1 MGTAM
6 ESTMAGNIMRVL
18 KDYSGLFVQGIG
30 FTLLLAFI
38 AVTFGTIF
46 GTFVALLKMSSNKIA
61 SFIGTAYIEL
71 FRNTPL
77 LLQLY
82 IFMFLLP
89 EIGINLSPFAAVSVG
104 LVLNTT
110 AYISEIIRSGIQS
123 VDHGQTEAARSLGLS
138 HVQTLRMVV
147 LPQAM
152 KNILPALANEFVT
165 DIKETSLASTFFVGD
180 LMTTYR
186 TINGATFLTL
196 EPLFIAGVIYFILS
210 FTLSKLVAYLERRLR
225 A

>member
-1 MGTAM
+1 ML
-6 ESTMAGNIMRVL
+6 ENIKMVVSQ
-18 KDYSGLFVQGIG
+18 YSSLFGQGILY
-30 FTLLLAFI
+30 TLLLALI
-38 AVTFGTIF
+38 AVICGTVF
-46 GTFVALLKMSSNKIA
+46 GTFVALMKMSKNKVLSTIA
-61 SFIGTAYIEL
+61 TAYIEL

-82 IFMFLLP
+82 IFYFIFP
-89 EIGINLSPFAAVSVG
+89 EFGINLSPFAAVSVG
-104 LVLNTT
+104 LVMNTT

-123 VDHGQTEAARSLGLS
+123 VDKGQTEAARSLGLN
-138 HVQTLRMVV
+138 QAQALMKVV

-186 TINGATFLTL
+186 TINGATYLSL
-196 EPLFIAGVIYFILS
+196 EPLFVVGVIYFALS
-210 FTLSKLVAYLERRLR
+210 FTLSKLVAVLERRMGKE
-225 A
+225 

>member
-1 MGTAM
+1 M
-6 ESTMAGNIMRVL
+6 VL
-18 KDYSGLFVQGIG
+18 RQYSDLFMQGIG
-30 FTLLLAFI
+30 YTLLLAMI
-38 AVTFGTIF
+38 AVVCGTVFGTL
-46 GTFVALLKMSSNKIA
+46 VALMKMGSSRVLSLVA
-61 SFIGTAYIEL
+61 TAYVEL

-82 IFMFLLP
+82 IFYFIFP

-104 LVLNTT
+104 LVMNTT

-123 VDHGQTEAARSLGLS
+123 VDKGQTEAARSLGLN
-138 HVQTLRMVV
+138 HVQTLQKVV

-186 TINGATFLTL
+186 TINGATYLSL
-196 EPLFIAGVIYFILS
+196 EPLFVVGVIYFALS
-210 FTLSKLVAYLERRLR
+210 FTLSKLVAFMERRMR
-225 A
+225 AE

>member
-1 MGTAM
+1 ML
-6 ESTMAGNIMRVL
+6 ENIKMVVSQ
-18 KDYSGLFVQGIG
+18 YSSLFGQGILY
-30 FTLLLAFI
+30 TLLLALI
-38 AVTFGTIF
+38 AVTCGTVF
-46 GTFVALLKMSSNKIA
+46 GTFVALMKMSKNKVLSTIA
-61 SFIGTAYIEL
+61 TAYIEL

-82 IFMFLLP
+82 IFYFIFP
-89 EIGINLSPFAAVSVG
+89 EFGINLSPFAAVSVG
-104 LVLNTT
+104 LVMNTT

-123 VDHGQTEAARSLGLS
+123 VDKGQTEAARSLGLN
-138 HVQTLRMVV
+138 QAQALMKVV

-186 TINGATFLTL
+186 TINGATYLSL
-196 EPLFIAGVIYFILS
+196 EPLFVVGVIYFALS
-210 FTLSKLVAYLERRLR
+210 FTLSKLVAVLERRMGKE
-225 A
+225 

>member
-1 MGTAM
+1 MDAIKMVIEQYADLFAQGT
-6 ESTMAGNIMRVL
+6 L
-18 KDYSGLFVQGIG
+18 Y
-30 FTLLLAFI
+30 TLLLALI

-46 GTFVALLKMSSNKIA
+46 GTLIAIMRMSSKKAVSLIA
-61 SFIGTAYIEL
+61 TAYVEL

-82 IFMFLLP
+82 IFYFILP
-89 EIGINLSPFAAVSVG
+89 IIGIDLSPFAAVSVG

-123 VDHGQTEAARSLGLS
+123 VDKGQTEAARSLGLN
-138 HVQTLRMVV
+138 HAQTLRKVV

-180 LMTTYR
+180 LMTTYK
-186 TINGATFLTL
+186 TINGAIYLTL
-196 EPLFIAGVIYFILS
+196 EPLFVVGVIYFVLS
-210 FTLSKLVAYLERRLR
+210 FTLSKLVAVLERRMR

>member
-1 MGTAM
+1 MGITM

-196 EPLFIAGVIYFILS
+196 EPLFIAGVIYFVLS

>member
-196 EPLFIAGVIYFILS
+196 EPLFIAGVIYFVLS

>member
-1 MGTAM
+1 
-6 ESTMAGNIMRVL
+6 MAENILRVL
-18 KDYSGLFVQGIG
+18 NEYSGLFIQGIG
-30 FTLLLAFI
+30 YTLLLAFI
-38 AVTFGTIF
+38 AVTCGTIL
-46 GTFVALLKMSSNKIA
+46 GTFVALLKMSSNVVL
-61 SFIGTAYIEL
+61 SFIGTSYIEL

-82 IFMFLLP
+82 IFIFLLP

-152 KNILPALANEFVT
+152 RNILPALANEFVT

-186 TINGATFLTL
+186 TVNGATFLTL
-196 EPLFIAGVIYFILS
+196 EPLFIAGVIYFVLS

>member
-1 MGTAM
+1 
-6 ESTMAGNIMRVL
+6 MAENILRVL
-18 KDYSGLFVQGIG
+18 NEYSGLFIQGIG
-30 FTLLLAFI
+30 YTLLLAFI
-38 AVTFGTIF
+38 AVTWGTIL
-46 GTFVALLKMSSNKIA
+46 GTFVALLKMSSNVVL
-61 SFIGTAYIEL
+61 SFIGTSYIEL

-152 KNILPALANEFVT
+152 RNILPALANEFVT

-186 TINGATFLTL
+186 TVNGATFLTL
-196 EPLFIAGVIYFILS
+196 EPLFIAGVIYFVLS

>member
-1 MGTAM
+1 
-6 ESTMAGNIMRVL
+6 MAENILRVL
-18 KDYSGLFVQGIG
+18 NEYSGLFIQGIG
-30 FTLLLAFI
+30 YTLLLAFI
-38 AVTFGTIF
+38 AVTCGTIL
-46 GTFVALLKMSSNKIA
+46 GTFVALLKMSSNVVL
-61 SFIGTAYIEL
+61 SFIGTSYIEL

-152 KNILPALANEFVT
+152 RNILPALANEFVT

-186 TINGATFLTL
+186 TVNGATFLTL
-196 EPLFIAGVIYFILS
+196 EPLFIAGVIYLS
-210 FTLSKLVAYLERRLR
+210 YHLRLVSL
-225 A
+225 

>member
-1 MGTAM
+1 
-6 ESTMAGNIMRVL
+6 MAENILRVL
-18 KDYSGLFVQGIG
+18 NEYSGLFIQGIG
-30 FTLLLAFI
+30 YTLLLAFI
-38 AVTFGTIF
+38 AVTCGTIL
-46 GTFVALLKMSSNKIA
+46 GTFVALLKMSSNVVL
-61 SFIGTAYIEL
+61 SFIGTSYIEL

-123 VDHGQTEAARSLGLS
+123 VDHRQTEAARSLGLS

-152 KNILPALANEFVT
+152 RNILPALANEFVT

-186 TINGATFLTL
+186 TVNGATFLTL
-196 EPLFIAGVIYFILS
+196 EPLFIAGVIYFVLS
-210 FTLSKLVAYLERRLR
+210 FALSKLVAYLERRLR

>member
-1 MGTAM
+1 
-6 ESTMAGNIMRVL
+6 MAENILRVL
-18 KDYSGLFVQGIG
+18 NEYSGLFIQGIG
-30 FTLLLAFI
+30 YTLLLAFI
-38 AVTFGTIF
+38 AVTCGTIL
-46 GTFVALLKMSSNKIA
+46 GTFVALLKMSSNVVL
-61 SFIGTAYIEL
+61 SFIGTSYIEL

-104 LVLNTT
+104 RVLNTT

-152 KNILPALANEFVT
+152 RNILPALANEFVT

-186 TINGATFLTL
+186 TVNGATFLTL
-196 EPLFIAGVIYFILS
+196 EPLFIAGVIYFVLS

>member
-1 MGTAM
+1 MIDSIGM
-6 ESTMAGNIMRVL
+6 VL
-18 KDYSGLFVQGIG
+18 KEYGGLFGQGICY
-30 FTLLLAFI
+30 TLLLAAI
-38 AVTFGTIF
+38 AVTCGTIL
-46 GTFVALLKMSSNKIA
+46 GTLVALMKMSSHKPVSIIA
-61 SFIGTAYIEL
+61 TTYIEL

-82 IFMFLLP
+82 IFYFMFP

-123 VDHGQTEAARSLGLS
+123 VDKGQTEAARSLGLN
-138 HVQTLRMVV
+138 HVQTLRKVV

-186 TINGATFLTL
+186 TINGATYLTL
-196 EPLFIAGVIYFILS
+196 EPLFVVGVIYFCLS
-210 FTLSKLVAYLERRLR
+210 FTLSKLVAILERRLR
-225 A
+225 AE

>member
-1 MGTAM
+1 MS
-6 ESTMAGNIMRVL
+6 ENILRVVN
-18 KDYSGLFVQGIG
+18 DYSGLFIQGIG
-30 FTLLLAFI
+30 YTLLLAAI
-38 AVTFGTIF
+38 AVTCGTIL
-46 GTFVALLKMSSNKIA
+46 GTLVALMKMSSQKVV
-61 SFIGTAYIEL
+61 SFFGAAYIEL

-89 EIGINLSPFAAVSVG
+89 EIGINLSAFSAVSVG

-123 VDHGQTEAARSLGLS
+123 VDHGQTEAARSLGLN

-152 KNILPALANEFVT
+152 RNILPALANEFVR
-165 DIKETSLASTFFVGD
+165 ISMQK
-180 LMTTYR
+180 
-186 TINGATFLTL
+186 
-196 EPLFIAGVIYFILS
+196 
-210 FTLSKLVAYLERRLR
+210 
-225 A
+225 

>member
-1 MGTAM
+1 
-6 ESTMAGNIMRVL
+6 
-18 KDYSGLFVQGIG
+18 
-30 FTLLLAFI
+30 
-38 AVTFGTIF
+38 
-46 GTFVALLKMSSNKIA
+46 
-61 SFIGTAYIEL
+61 
-71 FRNTPL
+71 
-77 LLQLY
+77 
-82 IFMFLLP
+82 MFLLP

-152 KNILPALANEFVT
+152 RNILPALANEFVT

-186 TINGATFLTL
+186 TVNGATFLTL
-196 EPLFIAGVIYFILS
+196 EPLFIAGVIYFVLS

>member
-1 MGTAM
+1 MS
-6 ESTMAGNIMRVL
+6 ENILRVVN
-18 KDYSGLFVQGIG
+18 DYSGLFIQGIG
-30 FTLLLAFI
+30 YTLLLAAI
-38 AVTFGTIF
+38 AVTCGTIL
-46 GTFVALLKMSSNKIA
+46 GTLVALMKMSSQKVV
-61 SFIGTAYIEL
+61 SFFGAAYIEL

-89 EIGINLSPFAAVSVG
+89 EIGINLSAFSAVSVG

-152 KNILPALANEFVT
+152 RNILPALANEFVT

-186 TINGATFLTL
+186 TVNGATFLTL
-196 EPLFIAGVIYFILS
+196 EPLFIAGVIYFVLS

>member
-1 MGTAM
+1 ML
-6 ESTMAGNIMRVL
+6 ENIKMVVSN
-18 KDYSGLFVQGIG
+18 YSSLFGQGILY
-30 FTLLLAFI
+30 TLLLAVI
-38 AVTFGTIF
+38 AVTCGTIF
-46 GTFVALLKMSSNKIA
+46 GTFVALMKMSKNKVLSTIA
-61 SFIGTAYIEL
+61 TAYIEL

-82 IFMFLLP
+82 IFYFIFP
-89 EIGINLSPFAAVSVG
+89 EFGINLSPFAAVSVG
-104 LVLNTT
+104 LVMNTT

-123 VDHGQTEAARSLGLS
+123 VDKGQTEAARSLGLN
-138 HVQTLRMVV
+138 QAQALMKVV

-186 TINGATFLTL
+186 TINGATYLSL
-196 EPLFIAGVIYFILS
+196 EPLFVVGVIYFALS
-210 FTLSKLVAYLERRLR
+210 FTLSKLVAVLERRMGKE
-225 A
+225 

>member
-1 MGTAM
+1 MV
-6 ESTMAGNIMRVL
+6 ENIKMVMTQ
-18 KDYSGLFVQGIG
+18 YSSLFGQGILY
-30 FTLLLAFI
+30 TLLLALI
-38 AVTFGTIF
+38 AVTCGTIF
-46 GTFVALLKMSSNKIA
+46 GTFVALMKMSKNKVLSTIA
-61 SFIGTAYIEL
+61 TAYIEL

-82 IFMFLLP
+82 IFYFIFP
-89 EIGINLSPFAAVSVG
+89 EFGVNLSPFAAVSVG
-104 LVLNTT
+104 LVMNTT

-123 VDHGQTEAARSLGLS
+123 VDKGQTEAARSLGLNQA
-138 HVQTLRMVV
+138 QTLMKVV

-186 TINGATFLTL
+186 TINGATYLSL
-196 EPLFIAGVIYFILS
+196 EPLFVVGVIYFALS
-210 FTLSKLVAYLERRLR
+210 FTLSKLVAVLERRMGKE
-225 A
+225 

>member
-1 MGTAM
+1 MGITM

-123 VDHGQTEAARSLGLS
+123 VDHGQTEAARSLGLN

-196 EPLFIAGVIYFILS
+196 EPLFIAGVIYFVLS